1 MLPWPTRLLLWLS
14 NACLQ
19 YSWEMLLFFLL
30 LFLAMRMVYHRTA
43 CRRQVDELLLRLPL
57 WGPLRM
63 DIELMKVMDMLAVL
77 WKSGIVLDE
86 ALRIVKD
93 ITGNLYLQEIF
104 AKLQR
109 EVQKGYAMS
118 TIMGRYDIFPPM
130 TAELLLAGESTG
142 ELDIML
148 GKIAEFCR
156 FEADMR
162 SERLQAMLEPGMI
175 LLLGSMIGVIVLAI
189 ALPMLE
195 TITTFS

>member
-1 MLPWPTRLLLWLS
+1 
-14 NACLQ
+14 
-19 YSWEMLLFFLL
+19 
-30 LFLAMRMVYHRTA
+30 
-43 CRRQVDELLLRLPL
+43 
-57 WGPLRM
+57 
-63 DIELMKVMDMLAVL
+63 
-77 WKSGIVLDE
+77 
-86 ALRIVKD
+86 
-93 ITGNLYLQEIF
+93 
-104 AKLQR
+104 
-109 EVQKGYAMS
+109 
-118 TIMGRYDIFPPM
+118 MGRYDIFPPM